1 MSRRHDSLI
10 PLSHQHQHALA
21 IAVIIRR
28 RFGIE
33 KGEPAWLEEMA
44 QRTQKLYTAELSG
57 HFDVEEAVLFPQMER
72 YLGPLEL
79 VSELRGE
86 HLALRDFIRRVGKRH
101 GVLLRELDEFARLL
115 ERHVRKEERQLF
127 AAFEKRMPAEEARKI
142 GVEIEARLIKA
153 CPRL

>member
-21 IAVIIRR
+21 LAVIIRR

-33 KGEPAWLEEMA
+33 KGREAWLEEQNA
-44 QRTQKLYTAELSG
+44 KVEKAYAAELSG
-57 HFDVEEAVLFPQMER
+57 HFEVEESVLFPAMER
-72 YLGPLEL
+72 NLGKLDL
-79 VSELRGE
+79 VGDL
-86 HLALRDFIRRVGKRH
+86 
-101 GVLLRELDEFARLL
+101 LDEHTKLHRLFKLLKTEPSFDRLDELSLLL

-127 AAFEKRMPAEEARKI
+127 VEFEKRMPADEALKLGR
-142 GVEIEARLIKA
+142 EIESRLARA